1 MEWPTVLLDA
11 LEGVSWKKGATG
23 VKRYAVRRRNLP
35 TLAIFALLAM
45 SSVGNA
51 QTVSDEVRCVMV
63 SNALATG
70 SKDPRGRQ
78 IGASVGAYFM
88 GRLDARQP
96 AQVKA
101 ALARQ
106 KRRVVASEA
115 VASMNACAARAGRAE
130 AQLRALAK

>member
-1 MEWPTVLLDA
+1 M
-11 LEGVSWKKGATG
+11 S
-23 VKRYAVRRRNLP
+23 RYAVRRPDLA
-35 TLAIFALLAM
+35 TLAIFVSIVM
-45 SSVGNA
+45 SSASNA

-106 KRRVVASEA
+106 KRQVAASEA